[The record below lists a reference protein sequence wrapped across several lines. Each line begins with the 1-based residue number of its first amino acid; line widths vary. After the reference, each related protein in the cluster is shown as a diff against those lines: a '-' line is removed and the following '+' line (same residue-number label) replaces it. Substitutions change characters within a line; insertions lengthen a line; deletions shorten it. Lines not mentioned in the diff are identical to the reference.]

1 MQKKKTTTVGK
12 AICAFLHH
20 KKKKTKFSGTV
31 HERRRAAIGSL
42 CDQDDGCVVVAVV
55 VVSVW
60 QQISLAFILLHLL
73 LCYANRLNDLEYRR
87 AAHDKDEQGQQPRSD
102 RVLFLG
108 VLGRFGHVATHR
120 DVLAGLLVGNADSLL
135 RGHLSVFCCEVFSAV
150 NTARGKGGRY
160 NISMVGMVYAMRGDH
175 LPKSGNVLCVA
186 EALQFQQQQAGRLW
200 IVTVWKK
207 SRQARNR
214 NTSVNVVKME
224 NSNVSMLMG
233 RETRHTHPD
242 DSIAPTFTRVHQT
255 PWLQ

>member
-1 MQKKKTTTVGK
+1 MRFSPPQKKE
-12 AICAFLHH
+12 
-20 KKKKTKFSGTV
+20 KKTKFSGTV

-42 CDQDDGCVVVAVV
+42 CDQDDGCVVVVVV

-150 NTARGKGGRY
+150 NT
-160 NISMVGMVYAMRGDH
+160 
-175 LPKSGNVLCVA
+175 KSGNVLCVA

-200 IVTVWKK
+200 IVSEYVRLELFACRGRALTATDWMLGTL
-207 SRQARNR
+207 AR
-214 NTSVNVVKME
+214 
-224 NSNVSMLMG
+224 
-233 RETRHTHPD
+233 
-242 DSIAPTFTRVHQT
+242 
-255 PWLQ
+255 